1 MAGHVAFLVR
11 LTLLWSAVTG
21 LVGLALLAFALA
33 AVTLVFTAG
42 GQPPGSE
49 VAAGVT
55 AATLGVVALSSLA
68 WAAVHLVAGRGLAA
82 RRPWARLLALL
93 LALFNVLLLPL
104 GTALAAYTLWV
115 LLQEDARRQFVYEA
129 RGRAPGRMAPR
140 A

>member
-1 MAGHVAFLVR
+1 MARHVAFLVR

-21 LVGLALLAFALA
+21 LVGLALLAFSLA
-33 AVTLVFTAG
+33 AVTLVFTA

-104 GTALAAYTLWV
+104 GTALSAYTLWV
-115 LLQEDARRQFVYEA
+115 LLQDETRRQFV
-129 RGRAPGRMAPR
+129 
-140 A
+140 